1 MKPSEFEISRS
12 VESYNKKKAEDC
24 YDTEKRLVSKL
35 SKISI
40 PNLNSTN
47 LRLECRLCLN
57 FTFLYYIRSEK

>member
-40 PNLNSTN
+40 PNLIAQIQNIKDRHDRVGS
-47 LRLECRLCLN
+47 L
-57 FTFLYYIRSEK
+57 F